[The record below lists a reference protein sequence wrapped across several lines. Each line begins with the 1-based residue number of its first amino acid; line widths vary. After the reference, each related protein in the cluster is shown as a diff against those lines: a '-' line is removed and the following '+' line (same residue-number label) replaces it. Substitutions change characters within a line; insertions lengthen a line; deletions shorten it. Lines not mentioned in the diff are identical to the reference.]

1 MIMKSPK
8 TIMAIL
14 MATTLTVTI
23 AGCDDDDDDNSD
35 NPIESPIES
44 SIESS
49 IDSPI
54 HSYTFKRKF
63 EVEGRQGIATDGDFY
78 YVSGST
84 ALYKYDKEGTLLL
97 TNDSPFAHF
106 DKPANHLGDIDVYN
120 GEIYAG
126 GETFVDGRGTNIQIA
141 IYNAETL
148 AYERSMDW
156 NPDSGQVEVSGLAVD
171 RDRKTV
177 WMTDWVNGS
186 YIYQYDLESG
196 EYAGK
201 LHLQPVPQYQQGI
214 FYWEDY
220 LYITADDGDAED
232 NEHDH
237 CYRVKVE
244 PSSVTAEQVVLEKT
258 FTEVERT
265 GEIEGLAVDPKTG
278 EFLVHFNRGKRVVL
292 GMPQG
297 FYPGYDREIHEIY
310 VYGMSKN

>member
-1 MIMKSPK
+1 MITKFFK
-8 TIMAIL
+8 LIQAIS
-14 MATTLTVTI
+14 MATSLIVTI
-23 AGCDDDDDDNSD
+23 VGCDNKDNSH
-35 NPIESPIES
+35 NSAIY
-44 SIESS
+44 
-49 IDSPI
+49 
-54 HSYTFKRKF
+54 SYTLKRTF

-84 ALYKYDKEGTLLL
+84 ALYKYDKKGTLLL
-97 TNDSPFAHF
+97 VNEDPFADF
-106 DKPANHLGDIDVYN
+106 DQPANHLGDIDVYN
-120 GEIYAG
+120 GEIFAG

-141 IYNAETL
+141 IYDAQTL
-148 AYERSMDW
+148 DYKRSMDW
-156 NPDSGQVEVSGLAVD
+156 NPNSGQVEVSGLAVD

-196 EYAGK
+196 EYIGK

-214 FYWEDY
+214 FYWEDH
-220 LYITADDGDAED
+220 LYITADDGNADD

-237 CYRVKVE
+237 CYRVKIA
-244 PSSVTAEQVVLEKT
+244 PSATAAQVTLEKT
-258 FTEVERT
+258 FTEVKRA
-265 GEIEGLAVDPKTG
+265 GEIEGLAIDPKTG

-310 VYGMSKN
+310 VYKMSKN

>member
-1 MIMKSPK
+1 MMMKSPK
-8 TIMAIL
+8 QFLTIF
-14 MATTLTVTI
+14 MATSLTVTI
-23 AGCDDDDDDNSD
+23 AGCDDEDNDNGKNDNS
-35 NPIESPIES
+35 
-44 SIESS
+44 
-49 IDSPI
+49 I
-54 HSYTFKRKF
+54 HSYTFKKTV
-63 EVEGRQGIATDGDFY
+63 EVEGRQGVATDGDFY

-84 ALYKYDKEGTLLL
+84 ALYKYDKDGTLLL
-97 TNDSPFAHF
+97 ANEEPFANF

-120 GEIYAG
+120 GEIFAG

-141 IYNAETL
+141 IYDAQTL
-148 AYERSMDW
+148 DYKRSMDW

-196 EYAGK
+196 QYIGK

-232 NEHDH
+232 DEHDH
-237 CYRVKVE
+237 CYRVKVD
-244 PSSVTAEQVVLEKT
+244 SSATAAQVALEKT
-258 FTEVERT
+258 FTEVKRT

-310 VYGMSKN
+310 VYEMSKN